1 MLLQTHVSRVA
12 RVFLAAILSVA
23 CGFAAAV
30 TQDDIER
37 LAKQANAG
45 SAAAGTEL
53 ERIASGGDPL
63 AQNAMG
69 LLFLSGEAVPRDEA
83 LAIEWFSKA
92 AKQGNV
98 ESAHNLAV
106 VYERSRGPARNP
118 RGQYLLARM
127 MLQGRGVE
135 RDEAGGWRL
144 MDLAAA
150 AGDIDAQYQLALAFG
165 NGIGRARDDA
175 RAIDWLRR
183 SANGGQA
190 EAQYLLSGMYAG
202 GSHGLPKDDGEAMRW
217 LRRSAQQ
224 GYPQAQYALGVA
236 YLEGH
241 GIAKDSQQGARWI
254 TLAAQQGHKGA
265 EALLNRAR
273 QPKADR

>member
-118 RGQYLLARM
+118 RAAVHWYEFAAQHGLARAQANLGYLLAEGIGTARDVAQAKMWIERAAAQNEPRGQYLLAR
-127 MLQGRGVE
+127 
-135 RDEAGGWRL
+135 
-144 MDLAAA
+144 
-150 AGDIDAQYQLALAFG
+150 
-165 NGIGRARDDA
+165 
-175 RAIDWLRR
+175 
-183 SANGGQA
+183 
-190 EAQYLLSGMYAG
+190 
-202 GSHGLPKDDGEAMRW
+202 
-217 LRRSAQQ
+217 
-224 GYPQAQYALGVA
+224 
-236 YLEGH
+236 
-241 GIAKDSQQGARWI
+241 
-254 TLAAQQGHKGA
+254 
-265 EALLNRAR
+265 
-273 QPKADR
+273 DRKSVV